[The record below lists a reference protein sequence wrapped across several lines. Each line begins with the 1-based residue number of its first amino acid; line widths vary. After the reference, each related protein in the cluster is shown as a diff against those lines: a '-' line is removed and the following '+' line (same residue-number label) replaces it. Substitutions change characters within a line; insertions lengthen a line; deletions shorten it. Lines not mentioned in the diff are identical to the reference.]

1 MADDNVALV
10 TSFYEQVVDGG
21 KLDLIDELMSE
32 DFVEHE
38 PFPGTGEG
46 REGAKAMFAMLGE
59 AFDGLRMP
67 IDDIIARG
75 DKVAVRTRIQG
86 THRGE
91 FMGVAPSG
99 KQIDVPVIDI
109 LRIADGRVVEH
120 WGVSDG
126 MAMMEQLG
134 AAPGP

>member
-10 TSFYEQVVDGG
+10 RSFYEQVVDGG
-21 KLDLIDELMSE
+21 KLELIDELMSE

-38 PFPGTGEG
+38 PFPGVGEG
-46 REGAKAMFAMLGE
+46 RDGAKAMFAMLGE
-59 AFDGLRMP
+59 AFDDLRMP
-67 IDDIIARG
+67 IDDIVAG
-75 DKVAVRTRIQG
+75 DDKVAVRTRIQG
-86 THRGE
+86 THKGE
-91 FMGVAPSG
+91 FMGVPPAG

-126 MAMMEQLG
+126 LAMMEQLG